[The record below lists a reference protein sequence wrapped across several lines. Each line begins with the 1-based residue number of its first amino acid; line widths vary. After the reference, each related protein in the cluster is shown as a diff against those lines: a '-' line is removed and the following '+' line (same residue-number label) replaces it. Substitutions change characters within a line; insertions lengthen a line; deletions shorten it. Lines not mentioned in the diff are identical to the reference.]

1 MATSKNEPEALPAG
15 ELSKSSDEA
24 AAPKDSW
31 VQCDSCNKWRR
42 IPAAVADQLDENV
55 PWHCQDNP
63 NSAFASCSIPQEL
76 SNEEIDQQE
85 EEEHVSKNR
94 SCHAWHPEWE
104 AFRLVRQHIT
114 LAWRTILPK
123 FVFQVQYSLQVF
135 CCLESCMP
143 RPYLLTYACVAGAEQ
158 PGPWPYA
165 GGDPDA
171 QGQCVCASE
180 AQGAG

>member
-1 MATSKNEPEALPAG
+1 MATTKNEPEAPPAG

-85 EEEHVSKNR
+85 EEEHVSNNHMSAMHFVVPKMLQR
-94 SCHAWHPEWE
+94 RHAFAWSTICPE
-104 AFRLVRQHIT
+104 
-114 LAWRTILPK
+114 
-123 FVFQVQYSLQVF
+123 
-135 CCLESCMP
+135 
-143 RPYLLTYACVAGAEQ
+143 
-158 PGPWPYA
+158 
-165 GGDPDA
+165 
-171 QGQCVCASE
+171 
-180 AQGAG
+180 